1 MVKSEVA
8 VKSKVS
14 IEEEPRSVKKKKL
27 WWVGCGFLIGCVY
40 GFICEVE
47 FDLGGVCMYLCV
59 LYL

>member
-14 IEEEPRSVKKKKL
+14 IEEELRFVKKKKL

-47 FDLGGVCMYLCV
+47 LIEGVCMYLCV